1 VTKRERMNKK
11 NIFFLHTHSLYY
23 RSFARITRKLV
34 AEDFI
39 DAESFQARDELMRV
53 FAAECFELAQK
64 FASQQQPKEKLALQY
79 AKLSAKLLGLSL
91 RPKKLSDLDE
101 IKRALA
107 ELKAQEKTE

>member
-1 VTKRERMNKK
+1 MSRERMNKK
-11 NIFFLHTHSLYY
+11 NIFFQHTLYY
-23 RSFARITRKLV
+23 RSFSRIARKLK
-34 AEDFI
+34 AKDFVN
-39 DAESFQARDELMRV
+39 AESFQARDEVMRV

-64 FASQQQPKEKLALQY
+64 FANQKQPKEKLALQY

-101 IKRALA
+101 IKKALA

>member
-1 VTKRERMNKK
+1 MTKRERMQKK
-11 NIFFLHTHSLYY
+11 NIFFQHALYY
-23 RSFARITRKLV
+23 RSFARIARKLKTK
-34 AEDFI
+34 DFVE
-39 DAESFQARDELMRV
+39 AESFQARDEIMRI
-53 FAAECFELAQK
+53 FAAECFRLAQK
-64 FASQQQPKEKLALQY
+64 FRNQKQPKEKLALQY

>member
-1 VTKRERMNKK
+1 MTKRGGSMQKK
-11 NIFFLHTHSLYY
+11 NIFFIHSIYY
-23 RSFARITRKLV
+23 RSFARITRRLK
-34 AEDFI
+34 AEDFVAA
-39 DAESFQARDELMRV
+39 DSFKTRDEVMRV
-53 FAAECFELAQK
+53 FAAECYELADE
-64 FASQQQPKEKLALQY
+64 FAKQNKQRMALQY

>member
-1 VTKRERMNKK
+1 MKKK
-11 NIFFLHTHSLYY
+11 NIFFNHALYY
-23 RSFARITRKLV
+23 RSFARITRKLK
-34 AEDFI
+34 AEDFV
-39 DAESFQARDELMRV
+39 DADSFKARDEVMRV

-64 FASQQQPKEKLALQY
+64 FAEQRKEKLALQY

-101 IKRALA
+101 SKRALA